1 MSKDEWEIKER
12 KNRIKEEVGWLATDI
27 TNLFA
32 EAATEEETQSVC
44 NALCRML
51 SLIRETQNI
60 RIDINKISKEIQ
72 EALMHGK

>member
-1 MSKDEWEIKER
+1 MSKDEWEIEDR
-12 KNRIKEEVGWLATDI
+12 KNRIKEEVGWLSTDI
-27 TNLFA
+27 INLFS

-60 RIDINKISKEIQ
+60 RIDIAKISKEIQ
-72 EALMHGK
+72 EVLMHDK